1 MKIVEYISYAMIP
14 FIILLI
20 VVFSEKKNVSSFECF
35 TEGTKEG
42 LSVISKI
49 FPTMLAVVIAINLL
63 KVSGTMELFISSIK
77 PLATLL
83 NIPTEVVPIGIMRSV
98 SGGGALAILTDTL
111 KENGPDSLVGKIAST
126 IMGASDTT
134 LYVLAIYT
142 ATAGIKKTKKALWIG
157 LLCDLVAFI
166 MAIVIW
172 KII

>member
-1 MKIVEYISYAMIP
+1 MKIVEYISYAIIP

-20 VVFSEKKNVSSFECF
+20 VVFSEKKKVSSFECF

-63 KVSGTMELFISSIK
+63 KISGTMELFISLIK
-77 PLATLL
+77 PLATLFS
-83 NIPTEVVPIGIMRSV
+83 IPTEVVPIGIMRSV

-142 ATAGIKKTKKALWIG
+142 ATVGIKKTKKALWIG
-157 LLCDLVAFI
+157 LLCDLVAII